1 MINTLTGDGSS
12 SVFAVL
18 ETKQEKEGD
27 SIQHPSE
34 EVTNQTQLKEGQ
46 IVSLNN
52 QLVFHIYSLS
62 LNTLISYLSLLLPAT
77 DYSFSTN
84 LFKQVQRQRV
94 VQ

>member
-12 SVFAVL
+12 TVFAVL
-18 ETKQEKEGD
+18 ETKQEND
-27 SIQHPSE
+27 SNSNQPPSE
-34 EVTNQTQLKEGQ
+34 ETTNQTQLKEGQ

-52 QLVFHIYSLS
+52 QLVFHIYSLN

-84 LFKQVQRQRV
+84 LFKQLQRQKV